1 MSNVT
6 IPVDSLAATVSQI
19 LDEYGEECTEVLGN
33 SVKKVVKESV
43 KELKGSSVGGFQDR
57 TGKYR
62 NGWRSKVEETRLSVD
77 GVVYNGGQ
85 PGLTHLL
92 EFGHAKQNGGRTRA
106 FPHIAEVNN
115 RAQENFE
122 KELIE
127 KL

>member
-1 MSNVT
+1 MSNT
-6 IPVDSLAATVSQI
+6 KIRPDNLAATVNRI
-19 LDEYGEECTEVLGN
+19 LAEYGDDCTKVLKET
-33 SVKKVVKESV
+33 VPKITKESA

-62 NGWRSKVEETRLSVD
+62 KGWRSKVEETRLSVD

>member
-6 IPVDSLAATVSQI
+6 IQPDQLAATINSI
-19 LDEYGEECTEVLGN
+19 LNEYADDCGDVLLDA
-33 SVKKVVKESV
+33 VKKTTKQAT
-43 KELKGSSVGGFQDR
+43 KELKSSGIGGFRDR

-62 NGWRSKVEETRLSVD
+62 KGWKSKVEESRLSVE
-77 GVVYNGGQ
+77 GVVYQGAQ

-92 EFGHAKQNGGRTRA
+92 EYGHAKQNGGRTRA
-106 FPHIAEVNN
+106 FPHIAEVNDS
-115 RAQENFE
+115 AQENFE

>member
-1 MSNVT
+1 MSNT
-6 IPVDSLAATVSQI
+6 ISVDQLEATVNRI
-19 LDEYGEECTEVLGN
+19 LNEYADDCVEVMTDA
-33 SVKKVVKESV
+33 VKKTTKQAT
-43 KELKGSSVGGFQDR
+43 KELKSSGIGGFQDR

-62 NGWRSKVEETRLSVD
+62 KGWRSKVEETRLSAE
-77 GVVYNGGQ
+77 GVVYQGAQ

-92 EFGHAKQNGGRTRA
+92 EYGHAKQNGGRTRA
-106 FPHIAEVNN
+106 FPHISEVND

>member
-62 NGWRSKVEETRLSVD
+62 KGWRSKVEETRLSVD

-115 RAQENFE
+115 RAQENVE